1 MLTLADLSPGSSAR
15 VVDVLGEDGLAARIM
30 EMGII
35 EGEQIKVLGM
45 APLGDPMDLEVQGYR
60 LSLRK
65 NEARRV
71 TVVRDSVSSPVA

>member
-35 EGEQIKVLGM
+35 EGELITVVGV

-71 TVVRDSVSSPVA
+71 TVTRDSVSSPVA

>member
-35 EGEQIKVLGM
+35 EGELITVVGM
-45 APLGDPMDLEVQGYR
+45 APLGDPMDLVVQGYR

-71 TVVRDSVSSPVA
+71 TVARDSVSSPVA

>member
-1 MLTLADLSPGSSAR
+1 MLTLADIPSGRSVR
-15 VVDVLGEDGLAARIM
+15 VLDVLGDDSLAARIM

-35 EGEQIKVLGM
+35 EGQTVRVMGI

-65 NEARRV
+65 AEARRITV
-71 TVVRDSVSSPVA
+71 TVDSDAN

>member
-35 EGEQIKVLGM
+35 EGELIKVLGM

-71 TVVRDSVSSPVA
+71 TVTRDSVSIPLA

>member
-35 EGEQIKVLGM
+35 EGELITVLGM

-71 TVVRDSVSSPVA
+71 TVTRDSVSSPVA

>member
-1 MLTLADLSPGSSAR
+1 MLTLADIGPGRSAQ
-15 VVDVLGEDGLAARIM
+15 VLDVLGDDGLAARIM

-35 EGEQIKVLGM
+35 EGETVKVIGT

-65 NEARRV
+65 AEARRI
-71 TVVRDSVSSPVA
+71 TVAVDSDSN

>member
-35 EGEQIKVLGM
+35 EGELVTIVGV

-71 TVVRDSVSSPVA
+71 TVTRDSVSSPVA

>member
-1 MLTLADLSPGSSAR
+1 MLTLADIVPGQTAQ
-15 VVDVLGEDGLAARIM
+15 VLDVTGNDGLAARIM

-35 EGEQIKVLGM
+35 EGERIRVIGV

-65 NEARRV
+65 AEARRI
-71 TVVRDSVSSPVA
+71 SVQCDAVPS